1 MSASPSAAKAVH
13 ASDAK
18 ALHAVPGRTPRAGK
32 ASGTGRPRR
41 GRAFLRPVAALLLSG
56 LVTAAATLA
65 GTGTA
70 AADDPGRHQ
79 GGAAAVLDGLK
90 TFDSA
95 VLRTPGENG
104 APDVTQE
111 LPAGLFEMTVD
122 GGGKLKTYCVD
133 LHNPTQN
140 QAKYLETPWAE
151 TSLGANRNAG
161 KIRWILQHSYPQV
174 DDLAALAEAAGT
186 GPLTERT
193 AAAGTQVAIWRYSD
207 GADVTAVDKQAEK
220 LADWLHRRARNVTE
234 PRASLTLEPAAVSG
248 RAGERLGP
256 VTVRTDAEQVSVSPP
271 VDAAVSGITVT
282 DKKGTPV
289 TSATDGAR
297 LYFSVPKGSA
307 DGSASLSVQTT
318 TSVPVGRA
326 FAGTTRTQTQILAGS
341 SESTVSARATATWA
355 ETGAAPALTARKNC
369 AAGGVDITAV
379 NRGDEPF
386 TFELGG
392 AEHTVAAGATRT
404 VTMPVAEDQAYDF
417 TITGPAGF
425 RKSFTG
431 VLDCA
436 TSGSVIAAEKDQQAE
451 EDSGIGTQSARD
463 SLPAST
469 GTTTSGLEGDLAA
482 TGGSSTTP
490 MIAAL
495 AVGFLVIGGGALFV
509 LRRKEAQEHAE

>member
-1 MSASPSAAKAVH
+1 MFSAPSVSASPSDAQAGHAA
-13 ASDAK
+13 
-18 ALHAVPGRTPRAGK
+18 
-32 ASGTGRPRR
+32 R
-41 GRAFLRPVAALLLSG
+41 GRGARTGGTSGRGRGLLRPVAVLLLSG

-65 GTGTA
+65 GAGA
-70 AADDPGRHQ
+70 AAADPGRHQ

-90 TFDSA
+90 TFDNA
-95 VLRTPGENG
+95 VLRMPGENG
-104 APDVTQE
+104 APARTQE

-122 GGGKLKTYCVD
+122 GGGRLKTYCVD
-133 LHNPTQN
+133 LHHPAQD

-174 DDLAALAEAAGT
+174 DDLAALAQAAGT

-207 GADVTAVDKQAEK
+207 GADVTASDKHAEK
-220 LADWLHRRARNVTE
+220 LADWLHKSARNVAE

-256 VTVRTDAEQVSVSPP
+256 VTVRTGAGQVSVSPP
-271 VDAAVSGITVT
+271 VDAAASGIAVT
-282 DKKGTPV
+282 DDEGTPV
-289 TSATDGAR
+289 TSAVDGAR
-297 LYFSVPKGSA
+297 LYFDVPEGSA
-307 DGSASLSVQTT
+307 DGSASLTVQTT

-341 SESTVSARATATWA
+341 SGSTVSARATATWS

-369 AAGGVDITAV
+369 VAGGVDITAV

-392 AEHTVAAGATRT
+392 TEHTVAAGATET
-404 VTMPVAEDQAYDF
+404 VTIPVAEDQAYDF
-417 TITGPAGF
+417 TITGPGGF
-425 RKSFTG
+425 RRNFTG

-436 TSGSVIAAEKDQQAE
+436 TSGSVIAAEKDLPGD
-451 EDSGIGTQSARD
+451 EDGGIGTQSARD
-463 SLPAST
+463 HLPAST
-469 GTTTSGLEGDLAA
+469 GSATSGLEGDLAA

-495 AVGFLVIGGGALFV
+495 AVVLMAVGGGTLFV
-509 LRRKEAQEHAE
+509 LRRKEEAARTGA

>member
-1 MSASPSAAKAVH
+1 MAR
-13 ASDAK
+13 
-18 ALHAVPGRTPRAGK
+18 GGE
-32 ASGTGRPRR
+32 TGRVAGRR
-41 GRAFLRPVAALLLSG
+41 KGRGPVAIRRVTALLLSG

-70 AADDPGRHQ
+70 VADEPGRHQ
-79 GGAAAVLDGLK
+79 GGASAVLDGLK
-90 TFDSA
+90 TFDTA

-104 APDVTQE
+104 APDRTQE

-122 GGGKLKTYCVD
+122 GGGKLKTYCID
-133 LHNPTQN
+133 LHNPTQD

-161 KIRWILQHSYPQV
+161 KIGWILQHSYPQV
-174 DDLAALAEAAGT
+174 DDLAALAKAAGT

-207 GADVTAVDKQAEK
+207 GADVTASDKQAEK
-220 LADWLHRRARNVTE
+220 LADWLQKRARTIAE

-248 RAGERLGP
+248 RAGDRLGP
-256 VTVRTDAEQVSVSPP
+256 VTVRTDADQVSVSPP
-271 VDAAVSGITVT
+271 VDAAASGITVT
-282 DKKGTPV
+282 DEKGKPV
-289 TSATDGAR
+289 TSAADGAR
-297 LYFSVPKGSA
+297 LYFDVPEGSA
-307 DGSASLSVQTT
+307 DGSASLTVQTT

-355 ETGAAPALTARKNC
+355 ETGPAPALTARKNC
-369 AAGGVDITAV
+369 AAGGVDITAA
-379 NRGDEPF
+379 NQGDEPF

-392 AEHTVAAGATRT
+392 YEHTVAAGATRT
-404 VTMPVAEDQAYDF
+404 VTIPVAEDQAYDF
-417 TITGPAGF
+417 TITGPGGF
-425 RKSFTG
+425 RKNFTG

-436 TSGSVIAAEKDQQAE
+436 TSGSTVAAEK
-451 EDSGIGTQSARD
+451 EDPRADDAGIGPQSARQ
-463 SLPAST
+463 SVPAST

-509 LRRKEAQEHAE
+509 LRRKEAAQQNAE